1 MDIELAVDA
10 MEFAENIGQMVPF
23 SGDGDF
29 RFLVEAAQRRV
40 CASHNIAF
48 ARFGAADV
56 SI

>member
-10 MEFAENIGQMVPF
+10 MEFAENIGQMVLF